1 MKYHRPLMNAILY
14 DKIQIADAVNAKVI
28 SLDDAPKG
36 YVNFDGG
43 ESVKYVIDPHG
54 VTGMVQAL

>member
-1 MKYHRPLMNAILY
+1 MY
-14 DKIQIADAVNAKVI
+14 DKIKIADAVNVKVI

-36 YVNFDGG
+36 YTNFDKG

-54 VTGMVQAL
+54 VTGKTQKL